1 MRTRLRERFGLRLLP
16 FRMALRPKT
25 ESCAKLLA
33 TAACTAV
40 CISAPQPFFPTF
52 SFDHPRPSAT
62 LFPMDRHPYPVIIEN
77 VSPAINGGR
86 FPVKRVVGE
95 ELRVEADIYKDG
107 HDIVGA
113 RLKWREQGKRKWN
126 TAPMT
131 AIPNGNDRWQGSCT
145 LLQNAT
151 FEITIEA
158 WPDTFRSWSHE
169 FRTKLRAGQTDLSL
183 ETKEGVLLIEAA
195 AERAQKTSP
204 DSTKTLRE
212 KAGELANSAPSQA
225 DTLAHEPALES
236 LMDAFAD
243 LELATEWTL
252 DLCEVR
258 ALVDAPPLR
267 KSSSSRY
274 PLVVVDRREAL
285 CAAWYEF
292 FPRSATGESH
302 RGATFRECLPR
313 VEDAKSMGFN
323 VIYFP
328 PIHPI
333 GVTARKGRNNS
344 LTCEPG
350 EPGVPYAIG
359 NRNQNC
365 PNGGGHRD
373 VAPELGTLDD
383 FTWLVEEIRARGM
396 EVALDFAINC
406 SPDHPYV
413 HEHPDWFF
421 KRPDGSIKYAE
432 NPPKKYQDVYPLNFH
447 NPDWRNLWKE
457 LTDVVRFWCTK
468 GVRIFRVD
476 NPHTK
481 PVALWEYM
489 ISTLQSEYPD
499 AIFLS
504 EAFTRPKMMHVLAK
518 AGFTQSYT
526 YFTWRNSPAELRDYF
541 TELTTT
547 AQAEV
552 FRPNLWPNTP
562 DILPFFLQT
571 GGRPAFEIRAILAS
585 TLSPVYGIYSGFELC
600 ENAAVPNKEEYLD
613 SEKYQWKQRDWNAPG
628 NIKDLFRKLNSFR
641 DSHPELQQL
650 RNLRFLRSDNP
661 NILAF
666 AKFSDDSPTLTLVV
680 VTLDPFHT
688 QSGLIETPSD
698 LLRRNPNEGF
708 DVRDAITNQTFHWQ
722 GHQNFVEFR
731 PGEVVGHLLEIRR

>member
-1 MRTRLRERFGLRLLP
+1 
-16 FRMALRPKT
+16 
-25 ESCAKLLA
+25 
-33 TAACTAV
+33 
-40 CISAPQPFFPTF
+40 
-52 SFDHPRPSAT
+52 
-62 LFPMDRHPYPVIIEN
+62 MDRHPYPVIIEN
-77 VSPAINGGR
+77 VYPAINGGR

-95 ELRVEADIYKDG
+95 ELRIEADIYKDG
-107 HDIVGA
+107 HDTVAA
-113 RLKWREQGKRKWN
+113 RLKWRELGKRKW
-126 TAPMT
+126 TSSPMT
-131 AIPNGNDRWQGSCT
+131 PIPDGNDRWQASC
-145 LLQNAT
+145 LFLRNAT

-158 WPDTFRSWSHE
+158 WPDAFRSWSHE
-169 FRTKLRAGQTDLSL
+169 FRTKLRAGQSDLTL
-183 ETKEGVLLIEAA
+183 ESREGVLLIEAA
-195 AERAQKTSP
+195 ADRAERSNP
-204 DSTKTLRE
+204 DAAKSLRE
-212 KAGELANSAPSQA
+212 KAFALAKSTPTETDS
-225 DTLAHEPALES
+225 LAHHADLAS
-236 LMDAFAD
+236 LMDAFPD
-243 LELATEWTL
+243 LDLATEWTL
-252 DLCEVR
+252 DHCDVR

-267 KSSSSRY
+267 KSPSTRY
-274 PLVVVDRREAL
+274 PLVVVDRTEAL
-285 CAAWYEF
+285 FASWYEF
-292 FPRSATGESH
+292 FPRSATGEGH

-313 VEDAKSMGFN
+313 VDDARSMGFN

-333 GVTARKGRNNS
+333 GLTARKGRNNS
-344 LTCEPG
+344 LSCQPG

-359 NRNQNC
+359 NRHQNC

-373 VAPELGTLDD
+373 VAPELGSLED
-383 FTWLVEEIRARGM
+383 FEWLVSEIRARGM

-413 HEHPDWFF
+413 HDHPDWFF
-421 KRPDGSIKYAE
+421 TRPDGSIKYAE

-457 LTDVVRFWCTK
+457 LTDVVRFWCAK

-489 ISTLQSEYPD
+489 ISTLQAEYPD
-499 AIFLS
+499 VIFLS

-526 YFTWRNSPAELRDYF
+526 YFTWRNTPAELREYF

-571 GGRPAFEIRAILAS
+571 GGKPAFEIRAILAA

-613 SEKYQWKQRDWNAPG
+613 SEKYQWKERDWNALG
-628 NIKDLFRKLNSFR
+628 NIKDLIRTLNIYR
-641 DSHPELQQL
+641 TQHPELQQL
-650 RNLRFLRSDNP
+650 RNIAFLQSDNP

-666 AKFSDDSPTLTLVV
+666 AKHCADSQTLTLVAV
-680 VTLDPFHT
+680 SLDPFNT
-688 QSGLIETPSD
+688 QAGFIDTPVH
-698 LLRRNPNEGF
+698 LLHRNPNESF
-708 DVRDAITNQTFHWQ
+708 EARDAVTHQTFTWQ
-722 GHQNFVEFR
+722 GHRNFVELR
-731 PGEVVGHLLEIRR
+731 PGECVGHVLEIRR